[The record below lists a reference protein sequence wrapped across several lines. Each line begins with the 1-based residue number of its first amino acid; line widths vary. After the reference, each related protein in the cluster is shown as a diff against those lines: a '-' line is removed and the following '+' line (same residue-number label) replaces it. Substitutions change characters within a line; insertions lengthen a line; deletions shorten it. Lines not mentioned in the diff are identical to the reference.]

1 MKENKNFGIKNSEND
16 EAKSKKDIINE
27 KIRSTEEYIKH
38 HENQIAKLKFII
50 GEAMTEKQKQTKD
63 FEMVLNERYPYESNT
78 RLVISSAH
86 S

>member
-27 KIRSTEEYIKH
+27 KIRSTEEFIKH

-63 FEMVLNERYPYESNT
+63 YEMVLNERYPLIPSNS
-78 RLVISSAH
+78 L
-86 S
+86 